1 MPSADQV
8 PVITPHSTM
17 RWHIWVVL
25 IAGSTGSALRAVRPP
40 NLHIT
45 PVIGAISVT
54 WRARR
59 VPCSAHP
66 LPSWATNIK
75 SSRGLFVLC
84 WRRMG
89 SSAADGCRRECRKTS
104 ASVECNCIE
113 PQHERVSPTDTKV
126 PICDRN
132 MAHCPSGVPELICC
146 QPR

>member
-66 LPSWATNIK
+66 LPSWPKPFARSCEPHVCPGNGFADRLGVSGIILV
-75 SSRGLFVLC
+75 SLHVRLDIG
-84 WRRMG
+84 RRHQAHG
-89 SSAADGCRRECRKTS
+89 VAECLEFAR
-104 ASVECNCIE
+104 
-113 PQHERVSPTDTKV
+113 PMMR
-126 PICDRN
+126 
-132 MAHCPSGVPELICC
+132 
-146 QPR
+146 